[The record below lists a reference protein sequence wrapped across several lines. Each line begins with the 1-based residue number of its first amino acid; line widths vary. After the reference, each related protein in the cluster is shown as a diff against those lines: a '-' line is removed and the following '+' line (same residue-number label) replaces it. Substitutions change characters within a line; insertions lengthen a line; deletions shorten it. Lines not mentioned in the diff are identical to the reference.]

1 MKAKTSGSLDTEPSC
16 NAWNARDAGL
26 IPGSERSPG
35 EGNGNP
41 LQYSSLENP
50 MDRGAW
56 WATVQG
62 VTRRRTQLKGLNH
75 HHKDT
80 KQQNAASFMPVKL
93 SCVTDINTSMCVY
106 LSRPSD
112 RSSSQVL
119 LSLALVLNQPL
130 TPAAQR
136 SPRCWFP
143 SSLLNSS
150 SKVSL
155 QASAWSVRPDDPFG
169 A

>member
-1 MKAKTSGSLDTEPSC
+1 MKAKTSGSLDTEPAC

-26 IPGSERSPG
+26 IPGSGRSPG

-50 MDRGAW
+50 MHRGAW

-62 VTRRRTQLKGLNH
+62 VTKSCDPFTQLKGLNH
-75 HHKDT
+75 HNQDT

-93 SCVTDINTSMCVY
+93 SCMTDINTGMCVH

-136 SPRCWFP
+136 SPRSWFP

-150 SKVSL
+150 SKVCK
-155 QASAWSVRPDDPFG
+155 QAHD
-169 A
+169 